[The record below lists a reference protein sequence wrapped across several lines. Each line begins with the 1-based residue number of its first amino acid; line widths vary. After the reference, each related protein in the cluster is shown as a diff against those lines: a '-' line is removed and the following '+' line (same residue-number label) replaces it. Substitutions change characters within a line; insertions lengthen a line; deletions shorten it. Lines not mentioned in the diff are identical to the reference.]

1 MVKAGTLLISSRRPD
16 AAACV
21 ELQQRPT
28 RRRWKFHPRFYL
40 NWASLLQLIAAC
52 SSRPVLLCYWSH
64 GVVGPF
70 ADTSFHSQSPCSE
83 ETRRSRERWS
93 SSRAPSPP
101 PPPSPTTS
109 AATTPMP
116 SEACTSTSSA
126 TTPTAARLL
135 ALTVCLSTSPLS
147 PTQNG
152 LWADRA

>member
-1 MVKAGTLLISSRRPD
+1 MVKAGTLLISSPRPD
-16 AAACV
+16 DAACV
-21 ELQQRPT
+21 ELPQRVT
-28 RRRWKFHPRFYL
+28 RRWWKFHPPFDPNCGPAY
-40 NWASLLQLIAAC
+40 
-52 SSRPVLLCYWSH
+52 SSSQHATPDPYCYAIEAMEW
-64 GVVGPF
+64 VGPF
-70 ADTSFHSQSPCSE
+70 ANTSFHPQSPCSE

-93 SSRAPSPP
+93 SSRAPSPR